1 MKYLWRSLL
10 AGLVLIGLGSS
21 ISISSLG
28 VGVGVGLTTF
38 FFGSS
43 TTTIGFGSSIQ
54 AQKVL
59 VMQDQTTAY
68 AEEYAVMYNNSLL
81 VSIGATISG
90 GNCILQATPQT
101 GVSGLTTY
109 RFARNTLL

>member
-1 MKYLWRSLL
+1 
-10 AGLVLIGLGSS
+10 
-21 ISISSLG
+21 
-28 VGVGVGLTTF
+28 
-38 FFGSS
+38 
-43 TTTIGFGSSIQ
+43 
-54 AQKVL
+54 
-59 VMQDQTTAY
+59 
-68 AEEYAVMYNNSLL
+68 LL

>member
-1 MKYLWRSLL
+1 
-10 AGLVLIGLGSS
+10 
-21 ISISSLG
+21 
-28 VGVGVGLTTF
+28 
-38 FFGSS
+38 
-43 TTTIGFGSSIQ
+43 
-54 AQKVL
+54 
-59 VMQDQTTAY
+59 MQDQTTAY
-68 AEEYAVMYNNSLL
+68 TEEYAVMYNNSLL

>member
-1 MKYLWRSLL
+1 MSGAVYLSEYLKEYGVKTPI
-10 AGLVLIGLGSS
+10 AYIGSY
-21 ISISSLG
+21 
-28 VGVGVGLTTF
+28 
-38 FFGSS
+38 
-43 TTTIGFGSSIQ
+43 IQ

-59 VMQDQTTAY
+59 LMQDQTTAY
-68 AEEYAVMYNNSLL
+68 SQEYGVVFNNSLI